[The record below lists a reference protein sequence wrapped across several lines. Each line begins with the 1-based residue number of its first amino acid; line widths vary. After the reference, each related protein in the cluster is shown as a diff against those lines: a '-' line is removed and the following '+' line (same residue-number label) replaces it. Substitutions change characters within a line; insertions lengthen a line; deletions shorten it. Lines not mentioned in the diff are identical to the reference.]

1 MKRGSLRGRVEALE
15 QQAVIASQVG
25 VQNMTGE
32 QFAEWVEAT
41 TTEYLE
47 RGYLVRTPD
56 GLALGDIPASLDHEQ
71 AIASFLTALPEL
83 LRARGLLE

>member
-1 MKRGSLRGRVEALE
+1 MRNRGQRVEKLE
-15 QQAVIASQVG
+15 QAVIASQVG

-32 QFAEWVEAT
+32 QFAEWVDAT
-41 TTEYLE
+41 RVEYLE
-47 RGYLVRTPD
+47 RGYLVRTPA

-71 AIASFLTALPEL
+71 SIATFLTALPEL